1 MHMLKTGKENM
12 IAAVIVT
19 YNRLALLQEC
29 VHAVMGQNGAD
40 CDLLIIDNASTDN
53 TNEYLNTLS
62 EEYQNIHCFRLDQ
75 NTGGAGGFYYGIKKA
90 VEMGYEHIWIMD
102 DDTIPE
108 PDCLY
113 RLTEADN
120 VLGGGEQYGF
130 LSSAVFWTDG
140 SECKMNRQKIN
151 KKYFDKLEYLQD
163 GLVLIDQATFV
174 SLFLP
179 RESVMKAG
187 LPIKEYFIWGDD
199 IEYTRRISVRMN
211 MPSYLVGK
219 SKVIHKMSNNE
230 GSSIASDNSD
240 RIDRYNYAFRNDN
253 STYRREGIP
262 GFCYYTAKCG
272 LNSLRVLT
280 RSKDHRMKR
289 LGIIA
294 RNYFTGLAFN
304 PKHEYVKDRKSE

>member
-1 MHMLKTGKENM
+1 M

-19 YNRLALLQEC
+19 YNRIELLQEC
-29 VHAVMGQNGAD
+29 IQSVLNQEGQK
-40 CDLLIIDNASTDN
+40 CDLLIVDNASTDG
-53 TNEYLNTLS
+53 TAEYL
-62 EEYQNIHCFRLDQ
+62 EEISSKYSNICCFRLDH

-90 VEMGYEHIWIMD
+90 VELGYDYIWVMD
-102 DDTIPE
+102 DDTIPD

-113 RLTEADN
+113 QLMEADRIT
-120 VLGGGEQYGF
+120 GGPGCYGF
-130 LSSAVFWTDG
+130 LSSASFWTDG

-151 KKYFDKLEYLQD
+151 KKYFDKLEHLQD

-179 RESVMKAG
+179 KETVLRAG

-230 GSSIASDNSD
+230 GSSIALDNVD
-240 RIDRYNYAFRNDN
+240 RIERYNYAYRNDN
-253 STYRREGIP
+253 STYRKEGFR

-272 LNSLRVLT
+272 INTLRVIAKA
-280 RSKDHRMKR
+280 KDHRIKR

-304 PKHEYVKDRKSE
+304 PKHEYIGGKSGNEQ